1 MLACEDRERTPRLTI
16 EVTGTAIVTR
26 KGLRRARHG
35 WPWLSKDDIVD
46 YDGDGGPFVD
56 LVDETS
62 LPMGTALWDPHGP
75 APIRLLSSA
84 RTRDP
89 VGLMQTRLERA
100 VARRDIDLVG
110 SDAGRLCA
118 GEADGLP
125 GLVVDRFGSGLL
137 VAVDAAAM
145 VPVVDALLPP
155 LVRRTE
161 ATVVALAT
169 KDRVTLL
176 QGTSSSVRFLHGRL
190 ELTVD
195 LAAHVTRRVTAELEA
210 HRTLRR
216 WARGRC
222 LDLYAG
228 FCGFGLQLADGGAR
242 EVTVVDVPA
251 ILSSNIED
259 DARHNQ
265 IEARFLRVA
274 DDPLAWLRAGTTE
287 HARFDVVVFH
297 PPAVDADDEAALA
310 RATEHG
316 VLCLKL
322 LDEGGIL
329 ATQPTSPTL
338 DEMTFAA
345 ALQQAAAKSRK
356 RLQILARLGPGADHP
371 TLAGVRPPPTLLVA
385 RVLAT
390 A

>member
-1 MLACEDRERTPRLTI
+1 MAI

-35 WPWLSKDDIVD
+35 WPWLAKDDIVS
-46 YDGDGGPFVD
+46 YEGDGGPFVD

-62 LPMGTALWDPHGP
+62 LPMGTALYDPAGP

-100 VARRDIDLVG
+100 VARRDTDLAG
-110 SDAGRLCA
+110 ADAGRLCA
-118 GEADGLP
+118 GEVDGLP

-137 VAVDAAAM
+137 VAVDAIAM
-145 VPVVDALLPP
+145 RPVVDVLLPP
-155 LVRRTE
+155 LIQRVG
-161 ATVVALAT
+161 ANVVALAMR
-169 KDRVTLL
+169 DEVTLL
-176 QGTSSSVRFLHGRL
+176 SGESSRVRFLHGRL
-190 ELTVD
+190 ELSVD
-195 LAAHVTRRVTAELEA
+195 LAAHGTRRITADLEA
-210 HRTLRR
+210 QRTLRR
-216 WARGRC
+216 WGRGRC

-242 EVTVVDVPA
+242 EVTVVDVPPL
-251 ILSSNIED
+251 LSANIED

-265 IEARFLRVA
+265 IEARFLRVES
-274 DDPLAWLRAGTTE
+274 DPLAWLRAETDE

-297 PPAVDADDEAALA
+297 PPALDADDDAAMA
-310 RATEHG
+310 RATEHAG
-316 VLCLKL
+316 LLLKL

-329 ATQPTSPTL
+329 AMQPTSPTI
-338 DEMTFAA
+338 DETAFAVALQDAA
-345 ALQQAAAKSRK
+345 ARSRK
-356 RLQILARLGPGADHP
+356 RLQILARLGAGADHP

>member
-1 MLACEDRERTPRLTI
+1 MAI

-35 WPWLSKDDIVD
+35 WPWLAKDDIVS
-46 YDGDGGPFVD
+46 YEGDGGPFVD

-62 LPMGTALWDPHGP
+62 LPMGTALFDPTGP

-100 VARRDIDLVG
+100 VSRRDTDLAG
-110 SDAGRLCA
+110 ADAGRLCA

-125 GLVVDRFGSGLL
+125 GLLVDRFGSGLL
-137 VAVDAAAM
+137 VAVDATAM
-145 VPVVDALLPP
+145 RPVVDVLLPP
-155 LVRRTE
+155 LVKRVGAE
-161 ATVVALAT
+161 VVALAMR
-169 KDRVTLL
+169 DQVTLL
-176 QGTSSSVRFLHGRL
+176 SGESSRVRYLHGRL
-190 ELTVD
+190 ELSID
-195 LAAHVTRRVTAELEA
+195 LAAHGARRVTADLEA
-210 HRTLRR
+210 QRIVSR
-216 WARGRC
+216 WGRGRC

-242 EVTVVDVPA
+242 EVTVVDVPPL
-251 ILSSNIED
+251 LSAHVED

-265 IEARFLRVA
+265 IEARFSRVEA
-274 DDPLAWLRAGTTE
+274 DPLAWLRAESEEPT
-287 HARFDVVVFH
+287 RFDVVVFH
-297 PPAVDADDEAALA
+297 PPAADADDEQALA
-310 RATEHG
+310 RATEHAS
-316 VLCLKL
+316 LCLKL

-329 ATQPTSPTL
+329 VMQPTSPTL
-338 DEMTFAA
+338 DELAFAA
-345 ALQQAAAKSRK
+345 AMQDAAAKTRK
-356 RLQILARLGPGADHP
+356 RLQVLARLGAGADHP

>member
-1 MLACEDRERTPRLTI
+1 MTI

-35 WPWLSKDDIVD
+35 WPWLSKDDIVE

-62 LPMGTALWDPHGP
+62 LPMGTALWDPDGP
-75 APIRLLSSA
+75 APVRLLSSA

-100 VARRDIDLVG
+100 VARRDIDLAG
-110 SDAGRLCA
+110 ADAGRLCA

-125 GLVVDRFGSGLL
+125 GLVVDRFGNGLL
-137 VAVDAAAM
+137 VQVDAAAM
-145 VPVVDALLPP
+145 RPVVDVLLAP
-155 LVRRTE
+155 LVKRVD
-161 ATVVALAT
+161 ASVVALAM
-169 KDRVTLL
+169 KDQVTLL
-176 QGTSSSVRFLHGRL
+176 QGAASRVRFLHGRL
-190 ELTVD
+190 ELSID
-195 LAAHVTRRVTAELEA
+195 LAAHVTRRVTGELEA
-210 HRTLRR
+210 QRTLRR

-228 FCGFGLQLADGGAR
+228 FCGYGLQLADGGAR
-242 EVTVVDVPA
+242 EITVVDVPA
-251 ILSSNIED
+251 LLSANIED

-265 IEARFLRVA
+265 IEARFLRVPA
-274 DDPLAWLRAGTTE
+274 DPLTWLRAESDE

-297 PPAVDADDEAALA
+297 PPATEADDDAAVA

-316 VLCLKL
+316 ALCLKL

-329 ATQPTSPTL
+329 AAQPTSAAL
-338 DEMTFAA
+338 DEVSFASALQEAA
-345 ALQQAAAKSRK
+345 ARSRK
-356 RLQILARLGPGADHP
+356 RLQILARLGAGPDHP